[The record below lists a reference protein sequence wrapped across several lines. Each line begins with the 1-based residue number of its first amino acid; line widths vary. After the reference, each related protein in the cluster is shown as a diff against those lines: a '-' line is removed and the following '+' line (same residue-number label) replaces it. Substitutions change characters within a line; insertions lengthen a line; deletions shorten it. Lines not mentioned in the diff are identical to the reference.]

1 MKTIWLLLP
10 VWALSASGLPASAL
24 TKCTVGQ
31 QVLDP
36 LGKTGVIDWSGGDF
50 CRVKYE
56 GGVMHG
62 WTAASLK
69 AEEKPAKPDAGI
81 SSSATVAT
89 GKSAGETRNAA
100 LDDMVLRPAARSLVY
115 HADRLGHFEL
125 TATINGRPIRVVV
138 DTGATVV
145 SLSLADA
152 AAVGIDTG
160 SLAFTVK
167 TNTANGQSR
176 VAPVI
181 LRNVSIGSI
190 SVDAVHAVVNKNLN
204 QSLLGM
210 SFLSRLRGFEIREGS
225 LTISR

>member
-69 AEEKPAKPDAGI
+69 AEEFIPLIESGCKAL
-81 SSSATVAT
+81 ATVA
-89 GKSAGETRNAA
+89 K
-100 LDDMVLRPAARSLVY
+100 
-115 HADRLGHFEL
+115 
-125 TATINGRPIRVVV
+125 
-138 DTGATVV
+138 
-145 SLSLADA
+145 
-152 AAVGIDTG
+152 
-160 SLAFTVK
+160 
-167 TNTANGQSR
+167 
-176 VAPVI
+176 
-181 LRNVSIGSI
+181 
-190 SVDAVHAVVNKNLN
+190 
-204 QSLLGM
+204 
-210 SFLSRLRGFEIREGS
+210 
-225 LTISR
+225 